1 MGEVCSEDLADLS
14 QVAGGGQGCD
24 ADPVCAINSPC
35 APALQTSQPLKYA
48 HTSGMSMLNS
58 RKFFTRD
65 TEKGSR
71 KNVKTKNAEHIRYCV
86 LKTGD
91 EAFIKSR
98 RRKKPINVMTI
109 AVPANPKLMMKETQ
123 EFMAP
128 IGLTKENPALVGSG
142 KRSILFAKTAEGTR
156 FSKSP
161 ARNLGTSIQ
170 GM

>member
-1 MGEVCSEDLADLS
+1 
-14 QVAGGGQGCD
+14 
-24 ADPVCAINSPC
+24 
-35 APALQTSQPLKYA
+35 
-48 HTSGMSMLNS
+48 MLNS